1 MPVTISSVRGFQRLD
16 SRGNPTV
23 EAQVEL
29 SDGTRARALAPS
41 GASTGTFEAME
52 LRDGGKAWGG
62 KGVSRAVANVNGA
75 IAKALRGQP
84 VSSQEKIDTLLCE
97 LDGTPNKS
105 RLGAN
110 ATTAVS
116 MAVWQATAASA
127 SKGAGPSGAGRL
139 SGTGPYALMG
149 GTILPVPF
157 LNVIN
162 GGKHA
167 GSGLAVQECMLAP
180 VGFSSFSE
188 ALQAGTEVYHALGSL
203 IVHRYGPAGKNVG
216 DEGGFAPTLQ
226 TTKEAL
232 DLLEDAISGAGYS
245 KKIKVGMDAAASSF
259 FDSKSGRYVIDGTE
273 TDADSM
279 VDYWAALCKDYPLVS
294 LEDPFDEEDYAHF
307 AQLKAKAG
315 ARAQI
320 VGDDLTVTNLRR
332 LKKAREAK
340 AISCLLLKVNQIGT
354 LSEAIECAQYCRS
367 HHLGV
372 MVSHRSGETEDT
384 TIADLTVG
392 LGFGQLKS
400 GAPCRAERTAKYNR
414 LLAIEEELGRSAKFL
429 GEKALVRN

>member
-1 MPVTISSVRGFQRLD
+1 MPATIRSVRASARLD

-23 EAQVEL
+23 EAQVVL
-29 SDGTRARALAPS
+29 SDGTHARAYAPS
-41 GASTGTFEAME
+41 GASTGTFEALE

-75 IAKALRGQP
+75 ISKALAGKP
-84 VSSQEKIDTLLCE
+84 AANQEKIDSILVE
-97 LDGTPNKS
+97 LDGTQNKS

-116 MAVWQATAASA
+116 MAVWQAAAA
-127 SKGAGPSGAGRL
+127 SKGVSPYSLLGGA
-139 SGTGPYALMG
+139 
-149 GTILPVPF
+149 ILPIPF

-180 VGFSSFSE
+180 VGFSKFSE

-203 IVHRYGPAGKNVG
+203 IAKRYGPSGKNVG
-216 DEGGFAPTLQ
+216 DEGGFAPMLQ
-226 TTKEAL
+226 TSREAL
-232 DLLEDAISGAGYS
+232 DLLEDAITEAGYS
-245 KKIKVGMDAAASSF
+245 KKVKLAMDAAASSF
-259 FDSKSGRYVIDGTE
+259 FDAKSSRYSIDGGE
-273 TDADSM
+273 QDADGM
-279 VDYWAALCKDYPLVS
+279 VDYWRSLASSYPLVS

-307 AQLKAKAG
+307 GELNASIG
-315 ARAQI
+315 SRTQI

-354 LSEAIECAQYCRS
+354 LSEAIECAQYCKA
-367 HHLGV
+367 HHMGV

-384 TIADLTVG
+384 TIADLAVG
-392 LGFGQLKS
+392 LAFGQLKS
-400 GAPCRAERTAKYNR
+400 GAPCRGERTAKYNR
-414 LLAIEEELGRSAKFL
+414 LLSIEEELGKKAKYL
-429 GEKALVRN
+429 GEKALVFGK

>member
-1 MPVTISSVRGFQRLD
+1 MPLTLSSLHASSRLD

-23 EAQVEL
+23 EAQVIL
-29 SDGTRARALAPS
+29 SDGTHARALAPS

-52 LRDGGKAWGG
+52 LRDGGKPWGG
-62 KGVSRAVANVNGA
+62 KGVSRAVANVNSA
-75 IAKALRGQP
+75 IAKALVGQKCEN
-84 VSSQEKIDTLLCE
+84 QEHIDTLLCE

-110 ATTAVS
+110 ATVAVS
-116 MAVWQATAASA
+116 MAVWQAVAAS
-127 SKGAGPSGAGRL
+127 KKV
-139 SGTGPYALMG
+139 GPYALMG

-167 GSGLAVQECMLAP
+167 GSGLAAQECMLAP
-180 VGFSSFSE
+180 VGFSSFHE
-188 ALQAGTEVYHALGSL
+188 ALEAGVEVYHLLGSL
-203 IVHRYGPAGKNVG
+203 IAKRYGPSGKNVG

-226 TTKEAL
+226 STREAL
-232 DLLEDAISGAGYS
+232 DLLEDAIAQAGYS
-245 KKIKVGMDAAASSF
+245 KKVKLGMDAAASSF
-259 FDSKSGRYVIDGTE
+259 YDSKTQEYAIDGHEE
-273 TDADSM
+273 TADSL
-279 VDYWAALCKDYPLVS
+279 VDYWAALAKDYPLIS
-294 LEDPFDEEDYAHF
+294 LEDPFDEEDFPHF
-307 AQLKAKAG
+307 GKLKSAIG
-315 ARAQI
+315 ARTQI

-354 LSEAIECAQYCRS
+354 LSESIECAQYCRS

-392 LGFGQLKS
+392 LGFGQIKT
-400 GAPCRAERTAKYNR
+400 GAPCRGERTAKYNR
-414 LLAIEEELGRSAKFL
+414 LLAIEEELGKKAKYL
-429 GEKALVRN
+429 GEKAIVLGN